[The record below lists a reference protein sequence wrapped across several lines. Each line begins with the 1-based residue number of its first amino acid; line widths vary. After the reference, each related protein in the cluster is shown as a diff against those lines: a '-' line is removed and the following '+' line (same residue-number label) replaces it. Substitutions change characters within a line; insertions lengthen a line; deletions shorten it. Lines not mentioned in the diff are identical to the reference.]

1 MKQHES
7 VASIDSVQLAHLISP
22 QAERQARLSK
32 ALGAA
37 YLSHQIEQLEDR
49 VTSNLTLGGRGRGGR
64 GRRGGNGASGGNG
77 GGRRGNQ
84 RAPEA
89 NKVRKPAAQEDTQPE
104 TRLVLDTSALVFALP
119 TITRLLR
126 TGRAEMIVPL
136 ETLRTLDLLKK
147 GMHPYAVAAR
157 TATRFIEAEQRRTRA
172 GQGEDVGEDGW
183 RKLRP
188 GLWIQRDHEQEHIGP
203 AASEEPDVTTP
214 PFIQSTLACAL
225 YFRKFWDLTSSQP
238 VLAVA
243 VPPDVAIAAEDPVA
257 RYAER
262 ADGRAL
268 REWADRGDVVVR
280 VYGQRDESESD
291 EADVADVSDAAPHG
305 EDFVDQEE
313 ARIVTL
319 ASPADDP
326 RARPS
331 RRPAHVTP
339 RAPATTTD
347 RVLKIFDAE
356 KGMVPSTEVLAQ
368 RERERE
374 RELRNGRR
382 GRGKPSH
389 AATAAAVRLPR
400 EQVNNAPSA
409 PVILRRVPAPIPQP
423 EQRERA
429 NAHWSRGREGGYR
442 GARSARGG
450 KPVNAME
457 EGPQVM
463 LLQRPK

>member
-1 MKQHES
+1 MADE
-7 VASIDSVQLAHLISP
+7 AAR
-22 QAERQARLSK
+22 AERQARLSK

-49 VTSNLTLGGRGRGGR
+49 VTSNLTLGGRGRGEGEDE
-64 GRRGGNGASGGNG
+64 
-77 GGRRGNQ
+77 
-84 RAPEA
+84 EA
-89 NKVRKPAAQEDTQPE
+89 TVVEETVDVAEEINEDTHAE

-119 TITRLLR
+119 AITRLLR
-126 TGRAEMIVPL
+126 TGKAELIVPL

-157 TATRFIEAEQRRTRA
+157 TATRFIETEQRRTRA
-172 GQGEDVGEDGW
+172 GQGEGEVGDDGW
-183 RKLRP
+183 RKIRP

-203 AASEEPDVTTP
+203 ASDETDVTTP

-243 VPPDVAIAAEDPVA
+243 VPPEVKVPSEDPVA

-268 REWADRGDVVVR
+268 REWADRGDVVVH

-291 EADVADVSDAAPHG
+291 EDVPDVVDALVPPSG

-319 ASPADDP
+319 TSPSDDP

-331 RRPAHVTP
+331 RRQPPVVP
-339 RAPATTTD
+339 RAPLATAD

-382 GRGKPSH
+382 GRGKPLV
-389 AATAAAVRLPR
+389 AIRPPR
-400 EQVNNAPSA
+400 EQAINAPSA
-409 PVILRRVPAPIPQP
+409 PVLLRRAPVVPDWQP
-423 EQRERA
+423 EQRERPP
-429 NAHWSRGREGGYR
+429 NAQWSRGRKDGFR
-442 GARSARGG
+442 GARSGRGG
-450 KPVNAME
+450 KPVNAVE
-457 EGPQVM
+457 EGPKVM